1 MITGD
6 ALPAVA
12 PSSSL
17 RAATESLRRSG
28 LDGIPVLEAGVL
40 AGILTRRVVAD
51 AIRARMQRPGA
62 ARP

>member
-1 MITGD
+1 
-6 ALPAVA
+6 VA